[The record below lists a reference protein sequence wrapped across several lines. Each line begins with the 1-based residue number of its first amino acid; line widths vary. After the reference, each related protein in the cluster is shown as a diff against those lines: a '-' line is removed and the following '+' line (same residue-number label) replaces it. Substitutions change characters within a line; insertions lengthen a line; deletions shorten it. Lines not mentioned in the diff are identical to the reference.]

1 MLRRM
6 THWLQR
12 LANPPLCTLEF
23 TPTGVR
29 CRRGTPPPAFV
40 NDCGDVARE
49 FDLTRGWLD
58 VIGREGRLQLRFS
71 PELPAH
77 SHQRFRNV
85 LGVHLAGLRP
95 PRRRPRR

>member
-1 MLRRM
+1 MFVRFRSL
-6 THWLQR
+6 LLR

-49 FDLTRGWLD
+49 FELTNGWLD
-58 VIGREGRLQLRFS
+58 VIGSAGRLQLRFS
-71 PELPAH
+71 PELPEY